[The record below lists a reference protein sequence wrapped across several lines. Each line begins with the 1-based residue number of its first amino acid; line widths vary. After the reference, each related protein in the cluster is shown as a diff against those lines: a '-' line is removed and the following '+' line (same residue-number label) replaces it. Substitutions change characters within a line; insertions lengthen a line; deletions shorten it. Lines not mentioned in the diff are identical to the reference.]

1 MNYIDT
7 QPQQAPRTKLWQG
20 AERDTPRSGFRSM
33 LPDNA
38 YSRQDRIVQTG
49 RDNSRAKLFNDPL
62 RPCAGSFRDDARR
75 NSP

>member
-49 RDNSRAKLFNDPL
+49 
-62 RPCAGSFRDDARR
+62 PCEAIS
-75 NSP
+75 

>member
-49 RDNSRAKLFNDPL
+49 RDNSRVKDLEMEL
-62 RPCAGSFRDDARR
+62 VHYIGMRY
-75 NSP
+75 